1 MEYARFLQDT
11 VKEMA
16 KEVQNSGSGEKK
28 KTAEDLDD
36 FINMVKYS
44 AYLIPCQ
51 SFFPKRHL
59 FRLSYVPFLCFLQI
73 RKGSSISNEEI
84 LGFAKLFNDELTLDN
99 INRLVSSLCLTSICF
114 FILYFFLLVVRWY
127 RDF

>member
-36 FINMVKYS
+36 FINMVKYP
-44 AYLIPCQ
+44 A
-51 SFFPKRHL
+51 
-59 FRLSYVPFLCFLQI
+59 
-73 RKGSSISNEEI
+73 
-84 LGFAKLFNDELTLDN
+84 
-99 INRLVSSLCLTSICF
+99 
-114 FILYFFLLVVRWY
+114 
-127 RDF
+127 

>member
-36 FINMVKYS
+36 FINMVKDS
-44 AYLIPCQ
+44 AYLILCQ
-51 SFFPKRHL
+51 SFFPKRCL

-99 INRLVSSLCLTSICF
+99 INRLVLHS
-114 FILYFFLLVVRWY
+114 V
-127 RDF
+127 